1 MHHSPSASLLS
12 TEVQFPVIFARGPL
26 SSHSDFFHFV
36 VRAST
41 FVYPYENEFL
51 KVIASVL
58 HSACCS
64 LGEGVINGSS
74 QSVCSRQALLLPLP
88 PRTTHASL
96 TPSQEQTNIW
106 LHPASRNKNGKWWG
120 GDGDGRMRKYQWQR
134 PSRETAKQTGG
145 ITPRSEIF
153 LWRWNKAKEYICTG
167 HRGKLKR
174 LNKERSKARLIRQT
188 GRRSFQ
194 PSTHQRSRLF
204 RCLVGV
210 KGRQTDCSQWYV
222 LGFIAEMG

>member
-1 MHHSPSASLLS
+1 MHHSPSASLFS

-120 GDGDGRMRKYQWQR
+120 GGGDGRMRKYQWQR

-153 LWRWNKAKEYICTG
+153 LWR
-167 HRGKLKR
+167 
-174 LNKERSKARLIRQT
+174 
-188 GRRSFQ
+188 
-194 PSTHQRSRLF
+194 
-204 RCLVGV
+204 
-210 KGRQTDCSQWYV
+210 
-222 LGFIAEMG
+222 

>member
-1 MHHSPSASLLS
+1 MHHSPSASLFS

-106 LHPASRNKNGKWWG
+106 LHPASRNKNGKWWWG
-120 GDGDGRMRKYQWQR
+120 GGWGWKN
-134 PSRETAKQTGG
+134 E
-145 ITPRSEIF
+145 EISV
-153 LWRWNKAKEYICTG
+153 AEAI
-167 HRGKLKR
+167 
-174 LNKERSKARLIRQT
+174 ERN
-188 GRRSFQ
+188 
-194 PSTHQRSRLF
+194 
-204 RCLVGV
+204 C
-210 KGRQTDCSQWYV
+210 QTDWRNNAAIRNFP
-222 LGFIAEMG
+222 LEMKQSKGVYLYWT